1 MSQSHFE
8 GKVALVTGASSGIG
22 RAVAV
27 ALVRDGASV
36 AATYL
41 RNKEGADSVVA
52 EAELLA
58 GEIEMIQTDI
68 TKGDQVRD
76 MVTRTLKRFGNRLD
90 ILVNNAGQWMDKVS
104 IADCSEEMWDQMMEI
119 NLKSVFLCCKHAIP
133 TMQDQKSGSIVN
145 VTSVAGHTGGGG
157 GTVPYGTAKGG
168 VNVLTRGLAK
178 ELAPFGIRVNAVAP
192 GVIDTPMQHKHSTPE
207 QLVSFGD
214 AALLKR
220 IGTAD
225 EMVGPILLLASD
237 QGSFITGEIIDANGG
252 ILMR

>member
-1 MSQSHFE
+1 MSTGQFE

-22 RAVAV
+22 KAVAF
-27 ALVRDGASV
+27 ALAKEGARV

-41 RNKEGADSVVA
+41 SNKSGAESLIA
-52 EAELLA
+52 ETQSFA
-58 GEIEMIQTDI
+58 GEVEIIQADI
-68 TKGDQVRD
+68 TRGDQVQS
-76 MVTRTLKRFGNRLD
+76 MFAQTLEKFGNRLD

-104 IADCSEEMWDQMMEI
+104 IADCTEDMWDQMMNI

-133 TMQDQKSGSIVN
+133 AMQDQKSGTIVN
-145 VTSVAGHTGGGG
+145 ITSVAGHTGGAG

-168 VNVLTRGLAK
+168 VNVMTRGLAK

-192 GVIDTPMQHKHSTPE
+192 GVIDTPLQHKHSTPE
-207 QLVSFGD
+207 QLVSYGE

-220 IGTAD
+220 IGTAE
-225 EMVGPILLLASD
+225 EMVGPVLLLASD